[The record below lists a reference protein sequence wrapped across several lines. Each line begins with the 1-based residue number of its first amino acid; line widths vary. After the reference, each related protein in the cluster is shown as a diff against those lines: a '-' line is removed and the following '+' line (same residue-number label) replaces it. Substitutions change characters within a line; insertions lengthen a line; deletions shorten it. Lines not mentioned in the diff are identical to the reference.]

1 MSAAL
6 WRFLD
11 GPRMRRLFA
20 RDWHLGGGV
29 FEGFVVGLV
38 LGFAWGWSPKRLGM
52 VCLAVDLG
60 VV

>member
-1 MSAAL
+1 MIAAL

-11 GPRMRRLFA
+11 GPWLLRLST

-38 LGFAWGWSPKRLGM
+38 LGFAWGLAPKRLGM
-52 VCLAVDLG
+52 VGLAAAL
-60 VV
+60 VVA